1 MAARVIR
8 LRYAGSCAVCAQAL
22 PAGARAWW
30 DAEARSTTCLACRTE
45 APPGLESPPD
55 ARQVSAE
62 PDVPVQLATGQP
74 GGSARSEF
82 ERRHQ
87 RREERI
93 DQRWGRLAGVVKF
106 LSYDPQSTVAWAKG
120 SEGEQRLAAHLL
132 RACGDRAVLLHD
144 RKVPRTR
151 GNIDHLAI
159 AASGVWV
166 IDAKHFKGLVE
177 RRDKG
182 GWFKTDYRLYVGG
195 RDRTRVVEG
204 LGWQVSAVRSAL
216 GSSEVTVNAAV
227 CFIEA
232 EWKLFAKPF
241 QLGDVWVTWGI
252 KLAEMIAAPGPL
264 SLAEVTSTAERLAAA
279 LPPAVS
285 EPRP

>member
-1 MAARVIR
+1 MALSYTWNRGGSPRRASRV
-8 LRYAGSCAVCAQAL
+8 LRPQGPQDRGEHRPPRHRGFGGLGDRRQAL
-22 PAGARAWW
+22 
-30 DAEARSTTCLACRTE
+30 
-45 APPGLESPPD
+45 
-55 ARQVSAE
+55 Q
-62 PDVPVQLATGQP
+62 
-74 GGSARSEF
+74 
-82 ERRHQ
+82 
-87 RREERI
+87 
-93 DQRWGRLAGVVKF
+93 
-106 LSYDPQSTVAWAKG
+106 
-120 SEGEQRLAAHLL
+120 
-132 RACGDRAVLLHD
+132 
-144 RKVPRTR
+144 
-151 GNIDHLAI
+151 
-159 AASGVWV
+159 
-166 IDAKHFKGLVE
+166 GLVE

-182 GWFKTDYRLYVGG
+182 GLFKTDYRLYEGG
-195 RDRTRVVEG
+195 RDRTRVIEG

-241 QLGDVWVTWGI
+241 QLGGVWVTWGT